1 MSVVV
6 APPERT
12 SLEQVSAALIGDE
25 ANALAQLGLLI
36 ATLLILA
43 LLTRRR
49 KNKSSADPW
58 QNTDFEAGE
67 EQTEKVFEKH
77 ALLEQVQN
85 RRPVNSPS
93 SVLFAL
99 SEVPTISH
107 LLLSPSNLNCQPL
120 QLSPKPVSNRFN
132 KRNFIHQFQKVGC
145 QKVGLKSNGRI
156 TGNNTSMPNPLI
168 LNPSHGTENQA
179 SQVGERFRS
188 CMNRFGPV
196 VFGLIFLMLTCTS
209 YKHGFASL
217 KQP

>member
-99 SEVPTISH
+99 SEVP
-107 LLLSPSNLNCQPL
+107 SNLAPAPQPVEPQLPTPTTEPQTSQQPL
-120 QLSPKPVSNRFN
+120 QQAELHPPIPES
-132 KRNFIHQFQKVGC
+132 
-145 QKVGLKSNGRI
+145 GLPEGW
-156 TGNNTSMPNPLI
+156 TEEQW
-168 LNPSHGTENQA
+168 SHYGQQYLDA
-179 SQVGERFRS
+179 QSS
-188 CMNRFGPV
+188 HP
-196 VFGLIFLMLTCTS
+196 
-209 YKHGFASL
+209 
-217 KQP
+217 